1 MTNVSK
7 TPNNNQEDEL
17 MKILPPQP
25 TNVRNTCY
33 NRIPD
38 FLFLNPVK
46 KRDSKNTKTF
56 HKY

>member
-25 TNVRNTCY
+25 TNVRNACY

-38 FLFLNPVK
+38 FFVFKPSQK
-46 KRDSKNTKTF
+46 AGQ
-56 HKY
+56 